1 MKNLS
6 TISEL
11 LGVWLVP
18 RRQGVLSHLL
28 LRQLQTQIM
37 YSVHTVAGDL
47 MNMLLRDTYHFVK
60 SRRVVWPIHL
70 QQNQE
75 V

>member
-28 LRQLQTQIM
+28 LHQLQTQIM

>member
-11 LGVWLVP
+11 LGAWLVP

-47 MNMLLRDTYHFVK
+47 MNMLLRGTYHFVK

>member
-11 LGVWLVP
+11 LGAWLVP
-18 RRQGVLSHLL
+18 RRQGVLFHLL